1 MRARHRHLLSQRH
14 EPIAMKY
21 LPRCSRRGSIEAPF
35 LGPCRHEGLGA
46 DAQMALRGAP
56 LESVVQ
62 ISDVAVMYV
71 AGERGKPISAQAP
84 GAFDKLE
91 AKLAT
96 LKGRHFYGVVVDG
109 EYRACVALRAEDDR
123 NHLPHPTWIIPGGKY
138 ARRKIADWEK
148 HRSEIGPTMMRL
160 RDRKDLDVTRP
171 CIEYYRSQRELLLM
185 VPIL

>member
-1 MRARHRHLLSQRH
+1 MTLR
-14 EPIAMKY
+14 
-21 LPRCSRRGSIEAPF
+21 
-35 LGPCRHEGLGA
+35 LGVRNI
-46 DAQMALRGAP
+46 MAS
-56 LESVVQ
+56 ESVVQ

-91 AKLAT
+91 AKLVT
-96 LKGRHFYGVVVDG
+96 LKGRHFYGAVVDG
-109 EYRACVALRAEDDR
+109 EYRACVTLRAEDDR

-185 VPIL
+185 VPIF